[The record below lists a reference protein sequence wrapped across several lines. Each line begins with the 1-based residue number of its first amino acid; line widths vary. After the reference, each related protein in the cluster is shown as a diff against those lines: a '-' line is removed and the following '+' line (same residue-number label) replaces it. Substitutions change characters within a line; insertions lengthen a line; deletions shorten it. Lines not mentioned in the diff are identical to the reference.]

1 MQKLPGPSVIRHC
14 PADMCSFE
22 TRFAKELLEHIQ
34 FNHDNRPYLCKKCGN
49 SFKKASHL
57 KSHNVEV
64 HMGVRPHVCE
74 TCGFSFG
81 RKTNLVKHQRNNA
94 CPAMKKLSN
103 EVVMINEQ
111 TCVNF
116 EY

>member
-49 SFKKASHL
+49 SFKKSSHL
-57 KSHNVEV
+57 RAHDAEV
-64 HMGVRPHVCE
+64 HLG
-74 TCGFSFG
+74 
-81 RKTNLVKHQRNNA
+81 K
-94 CPAMKKLSN
+94 
-103 EVVMINEQ
+103 
-111 TCVNF
+111 
-116 EY
+116 